1 MTGKPRTCSLGTN
14 LAAAAALMLDGD
26 CGILP
31 VLDDGQLVGV
41 VTDRDMY
48 IALATRNQ
56 RASELTVR
64 EVVQTPVYTCGPD
77 DDVQAALET
86 MKQHCV
92 RRLPVE
98 GFGGT
103 IMGIVSINDIVLA
116 SGPRKPVRDA
126 EVGSTL
132 QPIWRILTLTRENA
146 RLADE
151 NHRLHQQYQD
161 LLKSTDIWIR
171 LYEAA
176 LDRANGIDAVP
187 GLAAQPSNLVN

>member
-1 MTGKPRTCSLGTN
+1 MKIKDIMTREPRTCSPETD

-31 VLDDGQLVGV
+31 VVEEGKLVGV

-48 IALATRNQ
+48 IALATRNK
-56 RASELTVR
+56 RASEITVR

-77 DDVQAALET
+77 DDVQTALET

-103 IMGIVSINDIVLA
+103 IMGIVSMNDVVRA
-116 SGPRKPVRDA
+116 SGPRKPVREAD
-126 EVGSTL
+126 VMSTL
-132 QPIWRILTLTRENA
+132 QAICAHHHPTAHI
-146 RLADE
+146 
-151 NHRLHQQYQD
+151 
-161 LLKSTDIWIR
+161 
-171 LYEAA
+171 AA
-176 LDRANGIDAVP
+176 A
-187 GLAAQPSNLVN
+187 